1 MDFLLPEIGEGVY
14 EAELVRWLVQPGSKV
29 RRGQALVE
37 VMTDKSTMEVNS
49 PFSGTITQT
58 HVELGQK
65 VKVGQLL
72 LSYTPS
78 QAEAVAAPAE
88 PAPATPAAEPATP
101 ATASARPG
109 GTRRAPEEPVVAAPS
124 PSTRRNGRHAEAMG
138 RTAGAAVASP
148 SVRHLARKLGID
160 LSQVQGSGPAGRILL
175 EDVTNYLQANT
186 TVKPAPSK
194 SAPLPLSDFGKPGSR
209 IPMIGLRRRIA
220 DHMTLSRRVIPD
232 YTYVDECDIT
242 ELVKL
247 RTDLK
252 EHFAKREVKLT
263 YLAFFVKAVVHALK
277 AVPIVNAT
285 LDEQAGEIVLHDYY
299 HIGLAVAT
307 PGGLIV
313 PVIRDAD
320 KKDLATIAEDI
331 ERLSRD
337 ARAGRSKLEDVR
349 GSTFTITSIGGLGGL
364 ISTPIINYPEVGILG
379 LGKVVKRPVYDEHG
393 NLRPADVIYLSFSFD
408 HRVVDGAVGVAFG
421 NALMKILQT
430 PAVMLLPER
439 LS

>member
-1 MDFLLPEIGEGVY
+1 
-14 EAELVRWLVQPGSKV
+14 
-29 RRGQALVE
+29 
-37 VMTDKSTMEVNS
+37 
-49 PFSGTITQT
+49 
-58 HVELGQK
+58 
-65 VKVGQLL
+65 
-72 LSYTPS
+72 
-78 QAEAVAAPAE
+78 
-88 PAPATPAAEPATP
+88 
-101 ATASARPG
+101 
-109 GTRRAPEEPVVAAPS
+109 
-124 PSTRRNGRHAEAMG
+124 MG

-175 EDVTNYLQANT
+175 EDVTNYLQAHT
-186 TVKPAPSK
+186 TVNPAPSK
-194 SAPLPLSDFGKPGSR
+194 PAPLPLSDFGKPGSR

-285 LDEQAGEIVLHDYY
+285 LDEQAGEIVLHDHY

-320 KKDLATIAEDI
+320 QKDLATIAEDI

>member
-14 EAELVRWLVQPGSKV
+14 EAELVRWLVQPGSTV

-49 PFSGTITQT
+49 PFSGIIDRT
-58 HVELGQK
+58 HVEVGQK

-78 QAEAVAAPAE
+78 AVESAVSSSVAAASASP
-88 PAPATPAAEPATP
+88 P
-101 ATASARPG
+101 ATARPVS
-109 GTRRAPEEPVVAAPS
+109 RRPAEEPVVSP
-124 PSTRRNGRHAEAMG
+124 PSTRRNGRHADAMG

-160 LSQVQGSGPAGRILL
+160 LAQVQGSGPAGRILL
-175 EDVTNYLQANT
+175 EDVTNFLQANT
-186 TVKPAPSK
+186 TVKSAASKPAQ
-194 SAPLPLSDFGKPGSR
+194 LPLSDFGKPGTR
-209 IPMIGLRRRIA
+209 IPLIGLRRRIA
-220 DHMTLSRRVIPD
+220 EQMILSRRVIPD

-263 YLAFFVKAVVHALK
+263 YLAFFVKAAVYALK
-277 AVPIVNAT
+277 AVPIVNST
-285 LDEQAGEIVLHDYY
+285 LDEQAGEIVLHDHY

-320 KKDLATIAEDI
+320 KKDLATIAENI

-379 LGKVVKRPVYDEHG
+379 LGKVVKRPVYDDQG
-393 NLRPADVIYLSFSFD
+393 KLRPADVIYLSLSFD

-421 NALMKILQT
+421 NALMKTLQT
-430 PAVMLLPER
+430 PAVMLLPDWQG
-439 LS
+439 